1 LCATK
6 SGYNKEKRV
15 ELDVVKGLLSL
26 PVITLLLVQGTDSD
40 CALDGLENGY
50 SSVRNGFLIGFRTLK
65 RPLI

>member
-1 LCATK
+1 
-6 SGYNKEKRV
+6 V

-26 PVITLLLVQGTDSD
+26 PVITLLLVQGTESD

-50 SSVRNGFLIGFRTLK
+50 SRVRNGFLIGFRTLK